1 MNFIRFFLDGST
13 EFYPIISSGLHSES
27 EGLGFNIFYN
37 EKNELSAIVKT
48 NSTIYNVTH
57 TLSLVPNDT
66 LRSFIMTWTPQKL
79 KLFQGATLLQSSDG
93 SVYGDIMNNTRIIDQ
108 EYILIFSQY
117 HFGIASYTFGEF
129 LNFKIWRYALDEIKD
144 KEAFEDDVTCKI
156 YLCFF

>member
-1 MNFIRFFLDGST
+1 M
-13 EFYPIISSGLHSES
+13 HSES

-37 EKNELSAIVKT
+37 EKNELSTVVKT

-57 TLSLVPNDT
+57 TLSFVPNHT
-66 LRSFIMTWTPQKL
+66 LRSFIMTWTPEKL
-79 KLFQGATLLQSSDG
+79 KLFQGTTLLQCSDG

-156 YLCFF
+156 YLRFF